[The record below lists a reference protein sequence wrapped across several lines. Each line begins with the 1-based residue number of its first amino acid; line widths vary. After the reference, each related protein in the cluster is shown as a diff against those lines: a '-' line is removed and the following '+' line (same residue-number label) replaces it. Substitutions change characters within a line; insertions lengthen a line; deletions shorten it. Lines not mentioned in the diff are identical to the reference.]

1 MSVCTITS
9 GCIAPKE
16 ARDHRPGPP
25 EMTDPASPG
34 VADPVTADSLTAAL
48 PGPLPS
54 WRVLDMSQAISG
66 PYAARILSDLGADV
80 VRVEGPRTDVTDLFG
95 VVIDGRAGMYAQMNA
110 GKRNIGVDLAV
121 AGAADLVRDLAAQ
134 ADVLIENFRPGV
146 MDRLGLGYERLSAA
160 NPRLVMLSVSGFGA
174 TGPDAG
180 RRALAPVIHAESG
193 LIARQAQ
200 LDDREPADFPL
211 ALADTVTGLHAAIAI
226 LAALHQRA
234 VTESGQHIELS
245 MLAAV
250 AASDDHAHAAIDGS
264 TEPYSSRGTI
274 WQAPGGPILIAAPP
288 KHAWVMLS
296 RRGLIAD
303 PAPPGSELPVKA
315 QLRQQAIQDWMT
327 GFTSRHELIAALE
340 SAGVA
345 WAELPD
351 SAGLFAGGAHTAPI
365 PGTDRRVVAMPYD
378 FSAAT
383 GAVPRGVARRGAH
396 NAEAL
401 SDWLG
406 LDPAAITDLTA
417 RGVLLRSTR

>member
-1 MSVCTITS
+1 M
-9 GCIAPKE
+9 
-16 ARDHRPGPP
+16 PGPS
-25 EMTDPASPG
+25 A
-34 VADPVTADSLTAAL
+34 
-48 PGPLPS
+48 PLPA

-66 PYAARILSDLGADV
+66 PYAGRILSDLGADV

-95 VVIDGRAGMYAQMNA
+95 AMVDGRAGMFAQMNA
-110 GKRNIGVDLAV
+110 GKRNIGIDLA
-121 AGAADLVRDLAAQ
+121 AEGAVSLVRDLAAT
-134 ADVLIENFRPGV
+134 ADVVIENFRPGV
-146 MDRLGLGYERLSAA
+146 MDRLGLGYETLSAA
-160 NPRLVMLSVSGFGA
+160 NPRLVMVSVSGFGA

-200 LDDREPADFPL
+200 LDDREPADLPL
-211 ALADTVTGLHAAIAI
+211 ALADTVTGLHAAIAV

-234 VTESGQHIELS
+234 VTGAGQHIELS

-303 PAPPGSELPVKA
+303 PASPGIDLPVKA
-315 QLRQQAIQDWMT
+315 QLRQRAIQDWMT
-327 GFTSRHELIAALE
+327 GFTSRDELITALE

-345 WAELPD
+345 WADLAD
-351 SAGLFAGGAHTAPI
+351 SSEVFAGGARTASL
-365 PGTDRRVVAMPYD
+365 PGSDRRVVAMPYG
-378 FSAAT
+378 FSAASPT
-383 GAVPRGVARRGAH
+383 IRHGVARRGEQ
-396 NAEAL
+396 NAEVL

-406 LDPAAITDLTA
+406 LDPAVITDLTE
-417 RGVLLRSTR
+417 RGVLLHSTR

>member
-1 MSVCTITS
+1 
-9 GCIAPKE
+9 
-16 ARDHRPGPP
+16 
-25 EMTDPASPG
+25 MTDPAG
-34 VADPVTADSLTAAL
+34 TVTTEAVTANSGTTDL
-48 PGPLPS
+48 PAPLPA

-95 VVIDGRAGMYAQMNA
+95 TVVDGRAGMYAQMNA
-110 GKRNIGVDLAV
+110 GKRNVGIDLAV
-121 AGAADLVRDLAAQ
+121 AGAADLVRDLAST

-146 MDRLGLGYERLSAA
+146 MDRLGLGYESLAAA
-160 NPRLVMLSVSGFGA
+160 NRRLVMVSVSGFGA
-174 TGPDAG
+174 TGPDAD

-200 LDDREPADFPL
+200 LDEREPADLPL
-211 ALADTVTGLHAAIAI
+211 ALADTVTGLHVAIAI

-234 VTESGQHIELS
+234 VTGSGQHIELS

-303 PAPPGSELPVKA
+303 PAPPGSDLPVKS

-327 GFTSRHELIAALE
+327 GFASRDELLAALE

-345 WAELPD
+345 WADLAD
-351 SAGLFAGGAHTAPI
+351 SSAVFAGGAHTMPV
-365 PGTDRRVVAMPYD
+365 PGAGRRVVAMPYE

-383 GAVPRGVARRGAH
+383 AAIPRGVARRGQH
-396 NAEAL
+396 NADAL

-406 LDPAAITDLTA
+406 LDPAVIADLAA
-417 RGVLLRSTR
+417 RGVLLR